1 MKLTGVEKKEQRM
14 KAARHKMTEQE
25 LWQCMAEA
33 EHRKADRELP
43 LDARLRSFETY
54 SLCLHEAHC
63 RGYDY
68 ASLRAKA
75 EA

>member
-1 MKLTGVEKKEQRM
+1 M
-14 KAARHKMTEQE
+14 KATRTKMTDQE

-43 LDARLRSFETY
+43 LDARVRSFETY
-54 SLCLHEAHC
+54 NLCMREAHS

-68 ASLRAKA
+68 ARLRAKA